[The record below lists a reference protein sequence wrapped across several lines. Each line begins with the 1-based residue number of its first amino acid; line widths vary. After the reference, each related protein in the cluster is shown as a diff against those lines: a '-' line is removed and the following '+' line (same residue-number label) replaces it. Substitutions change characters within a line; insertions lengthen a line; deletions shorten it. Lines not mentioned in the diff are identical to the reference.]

1 MKDLL
6 KDLLVVL
13 IALVIFAGGFYLG
26 SHPALIAG
34 AANQVGLGDVYT
46 QQIAPA
52 LGLTTTTQAAT
63 TQTDA
68 ATTAIANGF
77 APPTG
82 AFEIGDDQTVELVAV
97 AGGAAEVTA
106 PGVIMAAAT
115 EAVDVPATAKIAA
128 VAVRKGDT
136 VAAGDALFALDTTDL
151 EAAVTDALAA
161 VQAAGDGDNAVDA
174 QAALETAAQ
183 NLAAAQVTAP
193 IAGTVI
199 AVNVAIGDSVDAGS
213 PAVVIA
219 TDSALDVA
227 LNVSP
232 DVAAQLSVDQPV
244 TIRVDGADFAATIAE
259 IAESDGP
266 NFPVLI
272 HLDADAAAQLEPGM
286 T

>member
-1 MKDLL
+1 MATFTPNKSPLPRADNH
-6 KDLLVVL
+6 D
-13 IALVIFAGGFYLG
+13 AGRNHTDRRGHDRYRQRLC
-26 SHPALIAG
+26 
-34 AANQVGLGDVYT
+34 AAHRC
-46 QQIAPA
+46 
-52 LGLTTTTQAAT
+52 
-63 TQTDA
+63 
-68 ATTAIANGF
+68 
-77 APPTG
+77 
-82 AFEIGDDQTVELVAV
+82 FEIGDDQTVELVAV

-128 VAVRKGDT
+128 VAARKGDT
-136 VAAGDALFALDTTDL
+136 VAEGDALFALDTTDL

-183 NLAAAQVTAP
+183 NLAAAQVTAS

-227 LNVSP
+227 
-232 DVAAQLSVDQPV
+232 
-244 TIRVDGADFAATIAE
+244 
-259 IAESDGP
+259 
-266 NFPVLI
+266 
-272 HLDADAAAQLEPGM
+272 
-286 T
+286 